1 MTTKGTTEYFIIFD
15 LMKKIILFLLI
26 SHYSLSQDW
35 VQLGSDIDG
44 EAKLDYSGY
53 SVSLNS
59 DGTIVAI
66 GGYGNDGGGNSS
78 GHVRV
83 YTWNGSVWVQRGSDI
98 NGEANND
105 LSGWSLSLS
114 SDGTIVAIGARSND
128 GRGPN
133 SGHVRVYTW
142 NGSVWVQR
150 GSDIDGEAANDG
162 SGRSVSL
169 SSDGNIVAIGARY
182 NDGGGNSSGHVRVY
196 EWDGSAWDKRG
207 NDIDGEAPGDNSG
220 RSVSLSSDGTIVAIG
235 AYNNDGGG
243 GNSGHVRV
251 YEWNSGSSSWV
262 QRGSDIDGEA
272 AYDYSGVDV
281 SLSSDGN
288 IVSIGAYANSGNG
301 TSSGHV
307 RVYSWN
313 GSACVQRGSDID
325 GEAAYDYSGIA
336 VSLSSDGTIVAIG
349 AYANDGGGSEA
360 GHVRIYKFQ

>member
-1 MTTKGTTEYFIIFD
+1 MHH
-15 LMKKIILFLLI
+15 KKSSTATDF
-26 SHYSLSQDW
+26 SQI
-35 VQLGSDIDG
+35 GSDIDG
-44 EAKLDYSGY
+44 EAIGDMSGRAVSLSSDGTIVAIGAYLNDVNGTSSGHVRVYSWNGSAWVQRGSDIDGEAVLDYFGY

-98 NGEANND
+98 NGEAANN
-105 LSGWSLSLS
+105 
-114 SDGTIVAIGARSND
+114 
-128 GRGPN
+128 
-133 SGHVRVYTW
+133 
-142 NGSVWVQR
+142 
-150 GSDIDGEAANDG
+150 
-162 SGRSVSL
+162 
-169 SSDGNIVAIGARY
+169 
-182 NDGGGNSSGHVRVY
+182 
-196 EWDGSAWDKRG
+196 
-207 NDIDGEAPGDNSG
+207 
-220 RSVSLSSDGTIVAIG
+220 
-235 AYNNDGGG
+235 
-243 GNSGHVRV
+243 
-251 YEWNSGSSSWV
+251 
-262 QRGSDIDGEA
+262 
-272 AYDYSGVDV
+272 YSGVDV

-313 GSACVQRGSDID
+313 GSAWVQRGSDID